1 MTLWVGVRG
10 HGMILQAG
18 VRGHGMTFNGQ
29 GTIQSDRMGRATGGQ
44 GGFGKGQRDG
54 VGTVHLDRV

>member
-1 MTLWVGVRG
+1 
-10 HGMILQAG
+10 MILQAG